1 MSHEHSVSA
10 KSRPE
15 SASRLHACK
24 QQPPCHR
31 GVARG
36 VNPQNEKLLRRV
48 TTSLAIVLRE
58 LGKIAFLWAMQ
69 NSVVSQIEGHLDNLQ
84 AMLKTQTEAAQLEAD
99 LVSLKTGLADALDG
113 IQKCCIIG
121 KVVACL
127 KHCLAGGTEKQTQQH

>member
-1 MSHEHSVSA
+1 M
-10 KSRPE
+10 
-15 SASRLHACK
+15 
-24 QQPPCHR
+24 
-31 GVARG
+31 

-99 LVSLKTGLADALDG
+99 LVSLKTFYINLL
-113 IQKCCIIG
+113 
-121 KVVACL
+121 VACRNL
-127 KHCLAGGTEKQTQQH
+127 QQMQSECRHC